1 MLYAIV
7 AVLALILDQAVKYW
21 TTVNIVVD
29 TGEAKLIPGFV
40 HLANVHNTGAA
51 FSFLEG
57 ARWFFVILCI
67 IFCLVVI
74 YVLAKNIITHPVAR
88 WCAVLVMAGAIGNCI
103 DRIVCGYVVDMFEFD
118 FLIFGKPFPVFNLA
132 DIYITV
138 GVIVFCICILVD
150 KPKAAKKN
158 VPYAEGQAA
167 EEETRQ
173 RKPIAA
179 RRQRT
184 PIPDFPKREHT
195 EEPPLD
201 PDDPF
206 AEWEKKRS
214 TVYTQPDKAY
224 SPEAVDFVN
233 TLAGAPAAAAEPA
246 PEPVQKPE
254 SAPAPAP
261 KTFEAPPAAAPAH
274 PAPEAPAHPAPEAPK
289 APASPAGFE
298 AAPAPAAPPV
308 TYPAP
313 TAKEQTEADG
323 YNLDDILAEFRD
335 P

>member
-29 TGEAKLIPGFV
+29 TGEAKLIPGLV

-67 IFCLVVI
+67 LFCLVVI
-74 YVLAKNIITHPVAR
+74 YVLVRNIITHPLAR
-88 WCAVLVMAGAIGNCI
+88 WMAVLVMAGAIGNCI

-118 FLIFGKPFPVFNLA
+118 FLIFNKPFPVFNIA

-138 GVIVFCICILVD
+138 GVIIFCVCLFLD

-158 VPYAEGQAA
+158 VPFAEGQAA
-167 EEETRQ
+167 AEKKETPR
-173 RKPIAA
+173 RSPFA

-184 PIPDFPKREHT
+184 PIPDFPKREHVA
-195 EEPPLD
+195 EPKLD
-201 PDDPF
+201 PADPF
-206 AEWEKKRS
+206 AEWEKKNS
-214 TVYTQPDKAY
+214 AIYSQPEKA
-224 SPEAVDFVN
+224 
-233 TLAGAPAAAAEPA
+233 APAQPAAQTFDP
-246 PEPVQKPE
+246 
-254 SAPAPAP
+254 APAPAAP
-261 KTFEAPPAAAPAH
+261 APQTFE
-274 PAPEAPAHPAPEAPK
+274 PAPQA
-289 APASPAGFE
+289 FE
-298 AAPAPAAPPV
+298 PTPAPAAPPV

-313 TAKEQTEADG
+313 NAKEQTEADS

-335 P
+335 L

>member
-29 TGEAKLIPGFV
+29 TGEAKLIPGLV
-40 HLANVHNTGAA
+40 HLANIHNTGAA

-167 EEETRQ
+167 AEEPRQ
-173 RKPIAA
+173 RKPSSKNTSLPRNS
-179 RRQRT
+179 RR
-184 PIPDFPKREHT
+184 
-195 EEPPLD
+195 
-201 PDDPF
+201 
-206 AEWEKKRS
+206 
-214 TVYTQPDKAY
+214 
-224 SPEAVDFVN
+224 
-233 TLAGAPAAAAEPA
+233 
-246 PEPVQKPE
+246 
-254 SAPAPAP
+254 
-261 KTFEAPPAAAPAH
+261 
-274 PAPEAPAHPAPEAPK
+274 
-289 APASPAGFE
+289 AS
-298 AAPAPAAPPV
+298 
-308 TYPAP
+308 
-313 TAKEQTEADG
+313 
-323 YNLDDILAEFRD
+323 
-335 P
+335 